1 MDEAV
6 VLVRTSLIVPTAEV
20 PDSLIPG
27 IAARDHVNVAPDVEL
42 DGV

>member
-1 MDEAV
+1 MDEVV
-6 VLVRTSLIVPTAEV
+6 VLVRTSLIAPMPEV
-20 PDSLIPG
+20 PGSLIPG